1 MADSK
6 TLAAASNPKPIK
18 TLLTS
23 LIFQLKIWLLPILL
37 AVVVLLFQ
45 VNTFDPAPFP
55 VHEFTNQRAAPI
67 TAPETNSRILWK
79 SEFIGSR
86 QLLGPEDIAYEPKS
100 GIIYTGCVDGW
111 IKRVKLGDSVSESV
125 VEDWVNTGGRPL
137 GIAIATSGD
146 ELVVAD
152 ALKGLLKIT
161 KNKEIQ
167 LLTDEAEGQKF
178 KFTDGVDIAKDGTI
192 YFTDASYKYG
202 FQDYLLDILEAR
214 PYGRLLSFDPN
225 TKETKVLLHDLYFP
239 NGVVISPDQNSLIFC
254 ETPMK
259 RCRTYWIR
267 GNRKGAVDSFI
278 DNLPGYP
285 DNIHSDGKTK
295 YWIAISSSLSP
306 YLEQANKFRLV
317 RKAMSMVDR
326 YIGLHHIQRN
336 GGILGVDLEGNA
348 TLHVYDRAMSLIS
361 SGIQIQDHLYIGSLH
376 YAHIIRFNLSYL

>member
-137 GIAIATSGD
+137 GIAIAIAIASSGV
-146 ELVVAD
+146 ELIVAD
-152 ALKGLLKIT
+152 ALK
-161 KNKEIQ
+161 
-167 LLTDEAEGQKF
+167 
-178 KFTDGVDIAKDGTI
+178 V
-192 YFTDASYKYG
+192 
-202 FQDYLLDILEAR
+202 
-214 PYGRLLSFDPN
+214 
-225 TKETKVLLHDLYFP
+225 
-239 NGVVISPDQNSLIFC
+239 
-254 ETPMK
+254 
-259 RCRTYWIR
+259 
-267 GNRKGAVDSFI
+267 
-278 DNLPGYP
+278 
-285 DNIHSDGKTK
+285 
-295 YWIAISSSLSP
+295 
-306 YLEQANKFRLV
+306 
-317 RKAMSMVDR
+317 
-326 YIGLHHIQRN
+326 
-336 GGILGVDLEGNA
+336 
-348 TLHVYDRAMSLIS
+348 
-361 SGIQIQDHLYIGSLH
+361 
-376 YAHIIRFNLSYL
+376 